1 MRWLFPVLCSILLP
15 GAGCFAESWTRVSSP
30 RAEVVTD
37 AGPET
42 AAAALRDIDFLHWAT
57 ASFFP
62 QQPARV
68 RVFLPRAEAL
78 FRDFRV
84 DQSTQGVAHSRG
96 GEDWIIAYA
105 ANPDWRRILKHEY
118 VHLLLARTAVPW
130 PAWAEEGQA
139 EFYSTLRAAG
149 GRLRIGDPV
158 PAHLRVPADRVLDL
172 DRGPEEAAGGL
183 FYAQSWALVHHLL
196 SGSGGQR
203 RWAEFARLLLNGD
216 PVRAVQEA
224 FGGSVADLLR
234 RALQAVPRAAG
245 SAGPEFESLPDP
257 PLVTEALAFVDA
269 GLLRA
274 QLLLETGNLRR
285 GEELIR
291 RLAREHARSTSA
303 SAALAALNR
312 DREALRRIAAADPD
326 NAAVLFELATVLRDE
341 RSPEAAVLLR
351 RVAALNPRHAEARHL
366 LGLIES
372 EAGRWDA
379 AAGHLREA
387 ALLRPRQAIWWH
399 ALAYAEWKAKR
410 REPAGEA
417 ARNAAAFAA
426 TPAERS
432 MAEALI
438 AGIAAPAGDV
448 PAPPQPR
455 EPVQTPRSWSNGEDA
470 RIQGLLTRVQCQ
482 DGDVYLTV
490 VAGEQRLTLKV
501 ADPKSVNTPSGQPF
515 EFRCGTPEKP
525 AKVSAGYQLRTLIL
539 TSIELL

>member
-1 MRWLFPVLCSILLP
+1 MRRLDSILCSILLSS
-15 GAGCFAESWTRVSSP
+15 AGCLAEPWIRVSSP

-37 AGPET
+37 AGGET
-42 AAAALRDIDFLHWAT
+42 AAAALRDIDFLYSAT
-57 ASFFP
+57 PLFFP

-78 FRDFRV
+78 FRDFRI
-84 DQSTQGVAHSRG
+84 DHNTQGVAHSRG

-105 ANPDWRRILKHEY
+105 SNPDWRRILKHEY
-118 VHLLLARTAVPW
+118 IHLLLARTAIPW

-139 EFYSTLRAAG
+139 EFYSMLRTAG

-158 PAHLRVPADRVLDL
+158 PTHLRVPVDRILDL
-172 DRGPEEAAGGL
+172 DRGLEEAAGGV

-196 SGSGGQR
+196 SGNGGQV
-203 RWAEFARLLLNGD
+203 RWAEFARLLRDGD
-216 PVRAVQEA
+216 PGRAIQTA
-224 FGGSVADLLR
+224 FGGSLAELLR

-245 SAGPEFESLPDP
+245 SAGPEIAPLPDS
-257 PLVTEALAFVDA
+257 PLVTENLAIADA

-274 QLLLETGNLRR
+274 QLLLETGNFQR

-291 RLAREHARSTSA
+291 RLAREHPRSSTA

-372 EAGRWDA
+372 EAGNWDA

-387 ALLRPRQAIWWH
+387 ALLRPRQATWWH
-399 ALAYAEWKAKR
+399 ALAHAEWKAKR
-410 REPAGEA
+410 LEPAGEA
-417 ARNAAAFAA
+417 ARNAAAFAV
-426 TPAERS
+426 TPTERA
-432 MAEALI
+432 MAAALI
-438 AGIAAPAGDV
+438 AGITAPAVDTQ
-448 PAPPQPR
+448 APPQSR
-455 EPVQTPRSWSNGEDA
+455 APVHTPRSWSNGEDA

-482 DGDVYLTV
+482 DGEVYLTV
-490 VAGEQRLTLKV
+490 VAGERRLTLKV
-501 ADPKSVNTPSGQPF
+501 ADPRSVNTPSGQPF